1 MQAWFTKGKNL
12 HKLKHENEQ
21 QTKVIKES
29 KRESTI
35 NSLIS
40 KPTITHYVFRPTC
53 VFKTD

>member
-12 HKLKHENEQ
+12 DKLKHENEQ
-21 QTKVIKES
+21 QIKVIKES